1 MSIAAGS
8 RGRRHEPQRA
18 GDIARAAARQT
29 VRTLTEDL
37 KPGKI
42 SHRLAYVRIG
52 VSLLLCAMLLRTGYL
67 QTIGAGQYRDASVSQ
82 RTRVNVLYAERG
94 SILDRNGLELALP
107 IPLRTV
113 YADPREVVDAIGTAR
128 AVSAL
133 LGMTPEAEVALA
145 EKLQDGWVKKDVLHF
160 Q

>member
-42 SHRLAYVRIG
+42 SHRLAYVRI
-52 VSLLLCAMLLRTGYL
+52 
-67 QTIGAGQYRDASVSQ
+67 
-82 RTRVNVLYAERG
+82 
-94 SILDRNGLELALP
+94 
-107 IPLRTV
+107 
-113 YADPREVVDAIGTAR
+113 VV
-128 AVSAL
+128 
-133 LGMTPEAEVALA
+133 
-145 EKLQDGWVKKDVLHF
+145 
-160 Q
+160 

>member
-42 SHRLAYVRIG
+42 SHRLAYVRIA
-52 VSLLLCAMLLRTGYL
+52 VSLMLCAMLLRTAYL
-67 QTIGAGQYRDASVSQ
+67 QTIGSGQYRDASVSQ
-82 RTRVNVLYAERG
+82 RTRVNTVKAERG
-94 SILDRNGLELALP
+94 SILDRNGLELAIP
-107 IPLRTV
+107 IPMRTV
-113 YADPREVVDAIGTAR
+113 FADPRQVIDPVGTAR
-128 AVSAL
+128 AIASLLTMSPESAEYV
-133 LGMTPEAEVALA
+133 PSSFKRSVDIA
-145 EKLQDGWVKKDVLHF
+145 
-160 Q
+160 